1 MALGSAYS
9 VDIDFASTHFPKGIA
24 LMNEET
30 QSARSSSRG
39 QKMRVASPSL
49 ILIFGASGDL
59 AKRKLIP
66 ALFKV
71 YGEGLLPENTT
82 ILGYAR
88 SQYTDEAFRETVRD
102 SIEAHGEGD
111 FDPALWE
118 RFVQGLFYQ
127 AGGYDDA
134 PSFLALA
141 ARIKAIEAE
150 RETGGN
156 RLFYMATPPTVFE
169 CIAQELGNADL
180 AAPLPG
186 GWTRLVVE
194 KPFGHDLASAKA
206 LNAHLQGI
214 FDEEQIYR
222 IDHYL
227 GKETVQ
233 NILVFRFGNGIFE
246 PIWNRNYV
254 DHVQITVSESL
265 GVEGR
270 GGYYDKSGAV
280 RDILQNHGL
289 QLLALTAMEPPA
301 SFDPKSVRD
310 QKVNALRSIRPM
322 RLEEVRRDSVR
333 GQYTAGTVNG
343 EEIPGY
349 LDEKGVAV
357 GSTTETYVAWR
368 LEIDNWRWNGVPFYL
383 RTGKALPKKVTEIS
397 VVFRHAPHLLFQKA
411 AVEDQIISNVIT
423 LHIQPDEG
431 ISLRFGAKSPGPT
444 MAINPVN
451 MDFDYSESF
460 GAKPADAYERLLLDV
475 VLGDSTLFTR
485 SDEVEV
491 AWNRVNRL
499 LDGWAAE
506 DTFNR
511 SAGEAHLPSYIPGS
525 WGPDEADELLARDG
539 RRWRNG

>member
-1 MALGSAYS
+1 M
-9 VDIDFASTHFPKGIA
+9 IDENQSTRWNMRSQGI
-24 LMNEET
+24 
-30 QSARSSSRG
+30 
-39 QKMRVASPSL
+39 RVAAPSL
-49 ILIFGASGDL
+49 IVIFGASGDL

-71 YGEGLLPENTT
+71 YGEGLLPQSTT

-88 SQYTDEAFRETVRD
+88 SQYSDEAFREAVRQG
-102 SIEAHGEGD
+102 IEEHGDGV

-118 RFVQGLFYQ
+118 IFAKGIFYQ
-127 AGGYDDA
+127 AGAYDNDG
-134 PSFLALA
+134 SFQTLA
-141 ARIKAIEAE
+141 ARILEIETE
-150 RETGGN
+150 RPTGGN
-156 RLFYMATPPTVFE
+156 RLFYMATPPSVFE
-169 CIAQELGNADL
+169 SITQELGATGL
-180 AAPLPG
+180 ATPLPG
-186 GWTRLVVE
+186 SWTRLVVE

-206 LNAHLQGI
+206 LNLHLQGI

-301 SFDPKSVRD
+301 AFEPKAVRD

-333 GQYTAGTVNG
+333 AQYTAGTVDG
-343 EEIPGY
+343 ETIPGY
-349 LDEKGVAV
+349 LEEKDVAE

-383 RTGKALPKKVTEIS
+383 RTGKALAEKVTEIA
-397 VVFRHAPHLLFQKA
+397 VVFRHAPHLLFQKS

-431 ISLRFGAKSPGPT
+431 ISLRFGAKTPGPT

-451 MDFDYSESF
+451 MDFEYSEAF

-491 AWNRVNRL
+491 AWNRINRL

-511 SAGEAHLPSYIPGS
+511 SAGEAHLPRYIPGS
-525 WGPDEADELLARDG
+525 WGPAEADDLLARDG